1 MPFSNLGFTPPVS
14 AAFNR
19 ALKDD
24 HFSQATEVQLAAIPA
39 ILQGRDVLASAQT
52 GSGKTAAYALPLL
65 QQLVD
70 AEPPQAGKPRCL
82 VLVPTRELAVQVEEM
97 TRKFAKF
104 LPRKIKLLAAFGG
117 VEIEPQMTA
126 LREGIDILIATPG
139 RLLDLAD
146 QRALSFKSIRHFVL
160 DEADRLLE
168 LGFSDE
174 LQRTLALLP
183 EKRQNLFFSATFSAE
198 IEILAVALLRD
209 PVRIEIAATV
219 GEKPQIEERAIAVD
233 AARRT
238 QLFKKLFIENDWER
252 ALVFVARQYD
262 AEKVA
267 MKLRSAG
274 LKAEP
279 LHGQLTQGKRIQVV
293 QDIKAGR
300 IDVVVATDLAS
311 RGLDIKEL
319 PVVVNFDL
327 PRSATDYTHRIGR
340 TGRAGL
346 PGLAV
351 SFVSMDAQEHWQLI
365 CKRQGVA
372 ADLEEIEGFE
382 PSDQPQP
389 QDAALVPTG
398 LDIHGGIKG
407 KRLSKKD
414 KLRAAA
420 AQAGLDASRDSKES
434 A

>member
-1 MPFSNLGFTPPVS
+1 MPFSNLGFTPAVL

-19 ALKDD
+19 ALLGEE
-24 HFSQATEVQLAAIPA
+24 FTQATEVQLAAIPA

-52 GSGKTAAYALPLL
+52 GSGKTAAYALPIL

-70 AEPPQAGKPRCL
+70 MEPAQAGKPRCL
-82 VLVPTRELAVQVEEM
+82 VIVPTRELAVQVEEM

-104 LPRKIKLLAAFGG
+104 LPRRIKLLAAYGG
-117 VEIEPQMTA
+117 VDIEPQMQA
-126 LREGIDILIATPG
+126 LRDGLDILVATPG

-146 QRALSFKSIRHFVL
+146 QRALSFKQVRSFVL
-160 DEADRLLE
+160 DEADRLLD
-168 LGFSDE
+168 LGFEME
-174 LQRTLALLP
+174 LQRILALLP

-198 IEILAVALLRD
+198 IEVLAASLLHA
-209 PVRIEIAATV
+209 PVRVQIAATP
-219 GEKPQIEERAIAVD
+219 EEARQIEERAIAVD

-238 QLFKKLFIENDWER
+238 QLLRKLFTENDWER

-267 MKLRSAG
+267 MKLRAAG
-274 LKAEP
+274 LHAEP

-300 IDVVVATDLAS
+300 IQIVVATDLAS

-319 PVVVNFDL
+319 PVVVNYDL

-340 TGRAGL
+340 TGRAGM

-351 SFVSMDAQEHWQLI
+351 SFVTVDMQAHWELI

-372 ADLEEIEGFE
+372 AALEEIEGFE
-382 PSDQPQP
+382 PTDQALPA
-389 QDAALVPTG
+389 DGALVPTG

-407 KRLSKKD
+407 KRMSKKD
-414 KLRAAA
+414 KMRAAA
-420 AQAGLDASRDSKES
+420 ALAAIAPPPK
-434 A
+434 

>member
-1 MPFSNLGFTPPVS
+1 MPFSNLGFEPSVV
-14 AAFNR
+14 AAFHR
-19 ALKDD
+19 TLQGEE
-24 HFSQATEVQLAAIPA
+24 FSSATPVQLASIPA
-39 ILQGRDVLASAQT
+39 VLQGRDVLASAQT

-65 QQLVD
+65 QLIVGLE
-70 AEPPQAGKPRCL
+70 AAQAGRPRCL
-82 VLVPTRELAVQVEEM
+82 ILVPTRELAVQVDEM
-97 TRKFAKF
+97 VRKFAKF

-117 VEIEPQMTA
+117 VDIEPQMAA

-146 QRALSFKSIRHFVL
+146 QRALSFKSIRYFVL

-168 LGFSDE
+168 LGFYDE
-174 LQRTLALLP
+174 LQRILTLLP
-183 EKRQNLFFSATFSAE
+183 EKRQNLFFSATFSSE
-198 IEILAVALLRD
+198 IEILAVALLHE
-209 PVRIEIAATV
+209 PVRIEIAATEK
-219 GEKPQIEERAIAVD
+219 EKPQIEERAIAVD

-346 PGLAV
+346 AGLAV
-351 SFVSMDAQEHWQLI
+351 NFVTVDMHAHWQLI
-365 CKRQGVA
+365 CKRQELA
-372 ADLEEIEGFE
+372 IEIEEIEGFE
-382 PSDQPQP
+382 PTDQASPEGE
-389 QDAALVPTG
+389 ALVPTG

-407 KRLSKKD
+407 KRPSKKD

-420 AQAGLDASRDSKES
+420 ALAAVSNPS
-434 A
+434 

>member
-1 MPFSNLGFTPPVS
+1 MPFSNLGFEPAVLAS
-14 AAFNR
+14 FHR
-19 ALKDD
+19 ALQGEE
-24 HFSQATEVQLAAIPA
+24 FSSATPVQLAAIPA
-39 ILQGRDVLASAQT
+39 VLQGRDVLASAQT

-65 QQLVD
+65 QYLVGQD
-70 AEPPQAGKPRCL
+70 SPQAGKPRCL
-82 VLVPTRELAVQVEEM
+82 ILVPTRELVVQVEEM

-117 VEIEPQMTA
+117 VEIEPQMAA
-126 LREGIDILIATPG
+126 LRDGIDILIATPG

-168 LGFSDE
+168 LGFNDE
-174 LQRTLALLP
+174 LQRILALLP

-198 IEILAVALLRD
+198 IEILAVALLHE

-219 GEKPQIEERAIAVD
+219 EEKPQIEERGIAVD

-365 CKRQGVA
+365 CKRQNLKGSA
-372 ADLEEIEGFE
+372 AAELEEIEGFE
-382 PSDQPQP
+382 PKDQPP
-389 QDAALVPTG
+389 PVDAPVVPTG
-398 LDIHGGIKG
+398 LDINGGIKG
-407 KRLSKKD
+407 KRPSKKD

-420 AQAGLDASRDSKES
+420 LAAIQNPG
-434 A
+434 

>member
-1 MPFSNLGFTPPVS
+1 MPFSNLGFSPSVL
-14 AAFNR
+14 AAFHR
-19 ALKDD
+19 AIQGEE
-24 HFSQATEVQLAAIPA
+24 FAEATPVQQAAIPA
-39 ILQGRDVLASAQT
+39 ILQNKDVLASAQT
-52 GSGKTAAYALPLL
+52 GSGKTAAYTLPILAH
-65 QQLVD
+65 LVVQ
-70 AEPPQAGKPRCL
+70 EPPQAGRPRCI

-97 TRKFAKF
+97 TRKLAKF
-104 LPRKIKLLAAFGG
+104 LPRRIKLLAAYGG
-117 VEIEPQMTA
+117 VDIEPQMTA
-126 LREGIDILIATPG
+126 LKDGIDILIATPG

-146 QRALSFKSIRHFVL
+146 QRALGFKQVRHFVL
-160 DEADRLLE
+160 DEADRLLD
-168 LGFSDE
+168 LGFQAE
-174 LQRTLALLP
+174 LQRLLALMP

-198 IEILAVALLRD
+198 IEILAAALLHE
-209 PVRIEIAATV
+209 PARIQIDSEPDVA
-219 GEKPQIEERAIAVD
+219 PQIDQRAIAVD

-238 QLFKKLFIENDWER
+238 QLLRKLFIENDWER

-262 AEKVA
+262 SEKIA

-300 IDVVVATDLAS
+300 VDLVIATDLAS

-319 PVVVNFDL
+319 PVVVNYDL

-340 TGRAGL
+340 TGRAGM

-351 SFVSMDAQEHWQLI
+351 SFVTVDMQAHWELI
-365 CKRQGVA
+365 CKRQSVA
-372 ADLEEIEGFE
+372 AELEEIEGFE
-382 PSDQPQP
+382 PTDIATPEGE
-389 QDAALVPTG
+389 AIVPTG

-407 KRLSKKD
+407 KRPSKKD

-420 AQAGLDASRDSKES
+420 AAASISKMSES
-434 A
+434 C

>member
-1 MPFSNLGFTPPVS
+1 MPFSNLGFTPVVL

-19 ALKDD
+19 ALQGEE
-24 HFSQATEVQLAAIPA
+24 FSQATEVQLAAIPA

-52 GSGKTAAYALPLL
+52 GSGKTAAYALPIL
-65 QQLVD
+65 QQLVEMES
-70 AEPPQAGKPRCL
+70 AQAGKPRCL
-82 VLVPTRELAVQVEEM
+82 VIVPTRELAVQVEEM

-104 LPRKIKLLAAFGG
+104 LPRKIKLLAAYGG
-117 VEIEPQMTA
+117 VEIEPQMAA
-126 LREGIDILIATPG
+126 LREGVDILVATPG

-160 DEADRLLE
+160 DEADRLLD
-168 LGFSDE
+168 LGFADE
-174 LQRTLALLP
+174 LKRVLALLP

-198 IEILAVALLRD
+198 IEILAAALLSD
-209 PVRIEIAATV
+209 PLRVQIADTPE
-219 GEKPQIEERAIAVD
+219 EKPPIEERAIAVD
-233 AARRT
+233 SARRT
-238 QLFKKLFIENDWER
+238 QLFKKLFTENDWER

-267 MKLRSAG
+267 MKLRVAG

-300 IDVVVATDLAS
+300 IEIVVATDLAS

-319 PVVVNFDL
+319 PVVVNYDL

-340 TGRAGL
+340 TGRAGM

-351 SFVSMDAQEHWQLI
+351 SFVTVDMQAHWALI
-365 CKRQGVA
+365 CKKQSIA
-372 ADLEEIEGFE
+372 AELEEIEGFE
-382 PSDQPQP
+382 PTEQATPAG
-389 QDAALVPTG
+389 AALVPTG
-398 LDIHGGIKG
+398 LDINGGIKG
-407 KRLSKKD
+407 KRVSKKD

-420 AQAGLDASRDSKES
+420 ALAEQTKTT
-434 A
+434 

>member
-1 MPFSNLGFTPPVS
+1 MPFSNLGFTPAVL

-19 ALKDD
+19 ALLGEE
-24 HFSQATEVQLAAIPA
+24 FTQATEVQLAAIPA

-52 GSGKTAAYALPLL
+52 GSGKTAAYALPIL
-65 QQLVD
+65 QQLVGM
-70 AEPPQAGKPRCL
+70 EPAQAGKPRCL
-82 VLVPTRELAVQVEEM
+82 VIVPTRELAVQVEEM

-104 LPRKIKLLAAFGG
+104 LPRKIKLLAAYGG
-117 VEIEPQMTA
+117 VEIDPQMAA
-126 LREGIDILIATPG
+126 LREGVDILVATPG

-160 DEADRLLE
+160 DEADRLLD
-168 LGFSDE
+168 LGFNEE
-174 LQRTLALLP
+174 LRRVLTLLP

-198 IEILAVALLRD
+198 IEILAAALLRD
-209 PVRIEIAATV
+209 PVRVQISS
-219 GEKPQIEERAIAVD
+219 KPEEALAIEERAISVD

-238 QLFKKLFIENDWER
+238 QLLRKLFTENDWER

-262 AEKVA
+262 AEKIS
-267 MKLRSAG
+267 MKLRAAG
-274 LKAEP
+274 IKAEP

-300 IDVVVATDLAS
+300 IQIVVATDLAS

-319 PVVVNFDL
+319 PVVVNYDL

-340 TGRAGL
+340 TGRAGM

-351 SFVSMDAQEHWQLI
+351 SFVTADMQAHWQLI
-365 CKRQGVA
+365 CKRQSLA
-372 ADLEEIEGFE
+372 LELEEIEGFE
-382 PSDQPQP
+382 PTDQPLPADQ
-389 QDAALVPTG
+389 AIVPTG
-398 LDIHGGIKG
+398 LDINGGIKG
-407 KRLSKKD
+407 KRMSKKD

-420 AQAGLDASRDSKES
+420 ALARPN
-434 A
+434 